1 MDIKKNYNLWKN
13 KKNHL
18 EINQNFPDIV
28 MNRIN
33 QYEQK
38 KRKPF
43 FDMYK
48 IIDLISIQPLAK
60 VALFVAGAIA
70 GFVRLIF
77 IVRMVLEF

>member
-1 MDIKKNYNLWKN
+1 MDTEKIYNLWKS
-13 KKNHL
+13 KKSYL
-18 EINQNFPDIV
+18 KTNQNFSNTIIK
-28 MNRIN
+28 RIN

-48 IIDLISIQPLAK
+48 IIDFISIQPLAQ
-60 VALFVAGAIA
+60 VALFAAGAIA

-77 IVRMVLEF
+77 VIRMVLEF

>member
-1 MDIKKNYNLWKN
+1 MDTEKIYNLWKN
-13 KKNHL
+13 KKSNC
-18 EINQNFPDIV
+18 EINQNFSDTI

-33 QYEQK
+33 KYEQK

-48 IIDLISIQPLAK
+48 IIDFISIQPLAK
-60 VALFVAGAIA
+60 VALFAAGAIA

-77 IVRMVLEF
+77 VVRMVLEF

>member
-1 MDIKKNYNLWKN
+1 MDTEKFYNLWKD
-13 KKNHL
+13 KKSCLKVN
-18 EINQNFPDIV
+18 EDFSDTIMIC
-28 MNRIN
+28 IN

-48 IIDLISIQPLAK
+48 IIDLISIQPLTQI
-60 VALFVAGAIA
+60 ALFVAGAIA

-77 IVRMVLEF
+77 VIRMVLEF